1 MKSPRKRIKV
11 RIGKMT
17 YSLSADDDVEQMRDI
32 AATADAMI
40 EQVSKQSPGLNE
52 TSASVLALVNAV
64 SMMQDA
70 YEKTRIAYLNRD
82 EALDAKEE
90 VKAELSRLREQFWSM
105 KKDLLYY
112 RNLCDVYESKIAE
125 MASSL
130 DNEFAQDGKSSK
142 SRDRKRRVKPLEE
155 RQIIINGVSDNG
167 VEPDDADTGENK
179 SSDSASLSEGK

>member
-70 YEKTRIAYLNRD
+70 YERTRLAYAERD
-82 EALDAKEE
+82 TALEAKDEL
-90 VKAELSRLREQFWSM
+90 KAELSRLREQFWSM

-112 RNLCDVYESKIAE
+112 RNLCDVYESKLAE
-125 MASSL
+125 LASTI
-130 DNEFAQDGKSSK
+130 DTDFAEDGRTGKGR
-142 SRDRKRRVKPLEE
+142 SRRKRNKPLEE
-155 RQIIINGVSDNG
+155 LQTTIDDVTDFSDES
-167 VEPDDADTGENK
+167 VETIHEQEDETKEAN
-179 SSDSASLSEGK
+179 

>member
-1 MKSPRKRIKV
+1 MKTPRKRIKV

-70 YEKTRIAYLNRD
+70 YEKTRIAYAKRD
-82 EALDAKEE
+82 EAIAAKDE
-90 VKAELSRLREQFWSM
+90 VKAELSRVREQFWSI

-112 RNLCDVYESKIAE
+112 RNLCDAYESKLAE
-125 MASSL
+125 MASAVDVDYLVDSRV
-130 DNEFAQDGKSSK
+130 SMSK
-142 SRDRKRRVKPLEE
+142 SRKKLAKPLEE
-155 RQIIINGVSDNG
+155 RQTTINGVDEQKDES
-167 VEPDDADTGENK
+167 EEDDLATEETK
-179 SSDSASLSEGK
+179 

>member
-70 YEKTRIAYLNRD
+70 YERTRLAYAERD
-82 EALDAKEE
+82 TALEAKDEL
-90 VKAELSRLREQFWSM
+90 KAELSRLREQFWSM

-112 RNLCDVYESKIAE
+112 RNLCDVYESKLAE
-125 MASSL
+125 LASTI
-130 DNEFAQDGKSSK
+130 DTDFAEDGRTGKGR
-142 SRDRKRRVKPLEE
+142 SRRKRNKPLEE
-155 RQIIINGVSDNG
+155 LQTTIDDVTDLSDESVEIIHEQEDETKEAN
-167 VEPDDADTGENK
+167 
-179 SSDSASLSEGK
+179 

>member
-1 MKSPRKRIKV
+1 MKTPRKRIKV

-40 EQVSKQSPGLNE
+40 EEASKQSPGLNE

-70 YEKTRIAYLNRD
+70 YEKTRLAFIDRD
-82 EALDAKEE
+82 EALNAKEE

-125 MASSL
+125 MASTIDS
-130 DNEFAQDGKSSK
+130 DFVDDGKGLKNK
-142 SRDRKRRVKPLEE
+142 SRKKRAKPLEE
-155 RQIIINGVSDNG
+155 RQTTIDGVDK
-167 VEPDDADTGENK
+167 EPEEAEEEDPTGLEAK
-179 SSDSASLSEGK
+179 

>member
-40 EQVSKQSPGLNE
+40 EQVSRQSPGLNE

-70 YEKTRIAYLNRD
+70 YEKTRIAYLSRD

-125 MASSL
+125 MASTINS
-130 DNEFAQDGKSSK
+130 EFAEDSK
-142 SRDRKRRVKPLEE
+142 STKSKGGKRRVKPLEE
-155 RQIIINGVSDNG
+155 RQTTINGVADDTEES
-167 VEPDDADTGENK
+167 EDADTEAK
-179 SSDSASLSEGK
+179 MKDSASQ

>member
-40 EQVSKQSPGLNE
+40 EQVSRQSPGLNE

-70 YEKTRIAYLNRD
+70 YEKTRIAYLSRD

-112 RNLCDVYESKIAE
+112 RNLCDVYESRIAE
-125 MASSL
+125 MASTIDS
-130 DNEFAQDGKSSK
+130 DFREETVGSK
-142 SRDRKRRVKPLEE
+142 SRSRKRRAKPLEE
-155 RQIIINGVSDNG
+155 RQTTINGVDNDADESDN
-167 VEPDDADTGENK
+167 EDTEEKK
-179 SSDSASLSEGK
+179 SGSST

>member
-40 EQVSKQSPGLNE
+40 EQVSRQSPGLNE

-70 YEKTRIAYLNRD
+70 YEKTRIAYLSRD

-125 MASSL
+125 MASAIDS
-130 DNEFAQDGKSSK
+130 DFKEEAASSK
-142 SRDRKRRVKPLEE
+142 GRSRKRRVKPLEE
-155 RQIIINGVSDNG
+155 RQTTINGVG
-167 VEPDDADTGENK
+167 DDAEEADNEDTKENK
-179 SSDSASLSEGK
+179 GNGPTSLEKGR

>member
-70 YEKTRIAYLNRD
+70 YERTRLAYAERD
-82 EALDAKEE
+82 MALEAKDEL
-90 VKAELSRLREQFWSM
+90 KAELSRLREQFWSM

-112 RNLCDVYESKIAE
+112 RNLCDVYESKLAE
-125 MASSL
+125 LASTI
-130 DNEFAQDGKSSK
+130 DTDFAEDGRTGKGR
-142 SRDRKRRVKPLEE
+142 SRRKRNKPLEE
-155 RQIIINGVSDNG
+155 LQTTIDDVTDFSDES
-167 VEPDDADTGENK
+167 VETIHEQEDETKEAN
-179 SSDSASLSEGK
+179 